1 MSHHRHRIVP
11 PTRWRPL
18 EVVVL
23 GLVLA
28 VVIEAVTAFLRF
40 GLHLQSTR
48 DTSFIAQYTFGIRIH
63 HGYVGVLLLLAAWV
77 VRKPPWARRVAVV
90 AGIALVVSDLLHHF
104 AVLWP
109 VTGDPHFDLVYPT
122 GPTPTI
128 PEWVP
133 SDVRIWATAEWVA
146 EWVIRLVMLAVVP
159 VRRPV
164 SSATA
169 WLLTIFLFP
178 WPGLGLFLLIGTVTM
193 PLERRKKLAR
203 FTAAVKPLVDR
214 ANAALPGRTVEVP
227 PAWAATAK
235 LAHRL
240 TKYPVVPGN
249 RVEFFPD
256 AAETVARLAADID
269 AAKHHAHLIFY
280 ITSADAATEPVM
292 AALVRAAAR
301 GVECRLVYD
310 AHGSKDFAGALER
323 RLSGSGVQV
332 QAALPVRWLGLR
344 GTRAD
349 LRNHRKIAV
358 LDGRVGWV
366 GSMNLVDPAFKRGI
380 VYEDFSARVLGPVVT
395 QLQLTF
401 AGDWWLE
408 ADHLLDEPPYFPALE
423 EVGTVEAQLLPS
435 GPDFPTENFQRVLVD
450 MVHQSRET
458 VTLVTP
464 YLIPDESLLQ
474 AIETASLRG
483 VRVRVIVSE
492 TSDQFLVRVCQESY
506 YAQMLAIGVELYRY
520 RGPFLHAKHASADD
534 AFAIVGSGNAD
545 IRSFRLNAEAGLLL
559 YDPAAVAEVAARQDA
574 YIARAGRL
582 TREAWA
588 GRGRLRLL
596 VENLARI
603 WSPLM

>member
-1 MSHHRHRIVP
+1 
-11 PTRWRPL
+11 
-18 EVVVL
+18 
-23 GLVLA
+23 
-28 VVIEAVTAFLRF
+28 
-40 GLHLQSTR
+40 
-48 DTSFIAQYTFGIRIH
+48 
-63 HGYVGVLLLLAAWV
+63 
-77 VRKPPWARRVAVV
+77 
-90 AGIALVVSDLLHHF
+90 
-104 AVLWP
+104 
-109 VTGDPHFDLVYPT
+109 
-122 GPTPTI
+122 
-128 PEWVP
+128 
-133 SDVRIWATAEWVA
+133 
-146 EWVIRLVMLAVVP
+146 
-159 VRRPV
+159 
-164 SSATA
+164 
-169 WLLTIFLFP
+169 
-178 WPGLGLFLLIGTVTM
+178 
-193 PLERRKKLAR
+193 
-203 FTAAVKPLVDR
+203 VK
-214 ANAALPGRTVEVP
+214 
-227 PAWAATAK
+227 
-235 LAHRL
+235 
-240 TKYPVVPGN
+240 
-249 RVEFFPD
+249 
-256 AAETVARLAADID
+256 RLAADID

-280 ITSADAATEPVM
+280 ITSADATTEPVM
-292 AALVRAAAR
+292 AALVRAAKR
-301 GVECRLVYD
+301 GVECRLIYD
-310 AHGSKDFAGALER
+310 SHGSKDFAAALER
-323 RLSGSGVQV
+323 RLAGSGVQV
-332 QAALPVRWLGLR
+332 RAALPVRWFGLR

-380 VYEDFSARVLGPVVT
+380 VYEDFTARVLGPVVT

-423 EVGTVEAQLLPS
+423 EVSTVEAHLLPS

-506 YAQMLAIGVELYRY
+506 YAQMLAIGVELFRY
-520 RGPFLHAKHASADD
+520 RGPFLHAKHASADN

-559 YDPAAVAEVAARQDA
+559 YDPGAVGEVVARQDF
-574 YIARAGRL
+574 YIAHATRL
-582 TREAWA
+582 TRETWA
-588 GRGRLRLL
+588 KRGRVRVM